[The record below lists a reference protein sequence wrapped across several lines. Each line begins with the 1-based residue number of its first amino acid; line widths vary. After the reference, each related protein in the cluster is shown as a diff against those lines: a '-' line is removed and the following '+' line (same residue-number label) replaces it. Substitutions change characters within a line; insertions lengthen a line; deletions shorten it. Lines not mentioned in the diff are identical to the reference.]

1 MKSLSMFESCSA
13 VRDVKCS
20 SYMDGFW
27 LVGGGYWR
35 SGGKY
40 GMAELRTDYR
50 VAVGLWI
57 RPLFI

>member
-1 MKSLSMFESCSA
+1 
-13 VRDVKCS
+13 
-20 SYMDGFW
+20 MDGFW